1 MTTSQTR
8 RATLALRVLT
18 EHAVKTSYLEQ
29 GSDDDIVVICNC
41 GLRFD
46 AGESHAMH
54 QTGQLDAVQLF
65 TQGVPA

>member
-1 MTTSQTR
+1 MTHENTD
-8 RATLALRVLT
+8 RATIALRVLT
-18 EHAVKTSYLEQ
+18 AHAVKTSYLEQ
-29 GSDDDIVVICNC
+29 GTDDDIIVICKC

-65 TQGVPA
+65 APGVPA

>member
-1 MTTSQTR
+1 MTHTNTD

-18 EHAVKTSYLEQ
+18 AHAVKTSYLEP
-29 GSDDDIVVICNC
+29 GTDDTIVVICRC
-41 GLRFD
+41 EARFD

-65 TQGVPA
+65 AQGVPA